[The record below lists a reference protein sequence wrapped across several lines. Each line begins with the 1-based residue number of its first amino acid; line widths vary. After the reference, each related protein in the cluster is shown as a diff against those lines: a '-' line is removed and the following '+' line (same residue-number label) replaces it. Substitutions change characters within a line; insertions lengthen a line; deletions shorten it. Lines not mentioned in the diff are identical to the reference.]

1 MTHSFFQMYSTIVIG
16 KSVLPW
22 YNTELQEGGAPVELF
37 LTGLA
42 AFAGGALISW
52 VNYLLLR
59 RLMGSKGETGLSL
72 ASPLRTLLSA
82 AYLLALYLLGKHTGL
97 NLYALLVGGVLGL
110 TILLA
115 LFTRRLTRDPEGK
128 GKE

>member
-1 MTHSFFQMYSTIVIG
+1 M
-16 KSVLPW
+16 
-22 YNTELQEGGAPVELF
+22 ELV

-72 ASPLRTLLSA
+72 VSPIRMLLSA
-82 AYLLALYLLGKHTGL
+82 AYLLALYMLGKHTGL
-97 NLYALLVGGVLGL
+97 SLYALLVGGVLGL

-115 LFTRRLTRDPEGK
+115 LFTRRLARELEGK

>member
-1 MTHSFFQMYSTIVIG
+1 M
-16 KSVLPW
+16 
-22 YNTELQEGGAPVELF
+22 ELF
-37 LTGLA
+37 FTGLA

-59 RLMGSKGETGLSL
+59 RFLRSKGETGLSL
-72 ASPLRTLLSA
+72 ASPLRMLLSA
-82 AYLLALYLLGKHTGL
+82 AYFLALYLIGKHTGL
-97 NLYALLVGGVLGL
+97 NLYALLIGGALGL

-115 LFTRRLTRDPEGK
+115 LFTRRLARELEGK

>member
-1 MTHSFFQMYSTIVIG
+1 M
-16 KSVLPW
+16 
-22 YNTELQEGGAPVELF
+22 ALF

-52 VNYLLLR
+52 ANYLLLR

-72 ASPLRTLLSA
+72 AAPLRMLLSA
-82 AYLLALYLLGKHTGL
+82 AYFLVLYLIGKHTGL
-97 NLYALLVGGVLGL
+97 DLFALLIGGALGL

-115 LFTRRLTRDPEGK
+115 LFTRRLAREAAG
-128 GKE
+128 GRKE